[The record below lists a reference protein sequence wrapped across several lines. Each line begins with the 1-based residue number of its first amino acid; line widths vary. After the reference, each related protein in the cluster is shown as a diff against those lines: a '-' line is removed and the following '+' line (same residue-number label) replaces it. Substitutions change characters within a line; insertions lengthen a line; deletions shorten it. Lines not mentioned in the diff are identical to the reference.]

1 MTGRIILGV
10 VLALILLFL
19 FSNVRLVF
27 RYENGEVFLQAR
39 WLFIRYQILPEPEKR
54 KKKGAGDEKKE
65 STNGPPAGQGSA
77 LEREKA
83 ERDNQN
89 PHGKKQESQSNSP
102 KTPGGRTGAGT
113 AKDSVGELSQK
124 GKETEKKAGVRMADQ
139 ESRTLQATIEQVLDL
154 LRAAKKPLKL
164 LYRHLWV
171 RRLDFRLVV
180 AREDAAQTAIAYGRM
195 NGWVH
200 GAYAAISQF
209 VRMKT
214 GRVLVQGDY
223 LSQQDRLQASFVLT
237 LRVLFLLA
245 AGIQFVARF
254 LWKTLKNSRAAG
266 DAALTSSA
274 KAAQQRKREGKRDK
288 EENSCPN

>member
-27 RYENGEVFLQAR
+27 RYDNGEVFLQAR

-102 KTPGGRTGAGT
+102 KTPGRTGRR
-113 AKDSVGELSQK
+113 DGEGFRRRTEPK
-124 GKETEKKAGVRMADQ
+124 KEKKQ
-139 ESRTLQATIEQVLDL
+139 K
-154 LRAAKKPLKL
+154 KKPAFGW
-164 LYRHLWV
+164 RIRSPAHC
-171 RRLDFRLVV
+171 RLP
-180 AREDAAQTAIAYGRM
+180 
-195 NGWVH
+195 
-200 GAYAAISQF
+200 S
-209 VRMKT
+209 
-214 GRVLVQGDY
+214 
-223 LSQQDRLQASFVLT
+223 
-237 LRVLFLLA
+237 
-245 AGIQFVARF
+245 
-254 LWKTLKNSRAAG
+254 SR
-266 DAALTSSA
+266 
-274 KAAQQRKREGKRDK
+274 
-288 EENSCPN
+288 CWIC

>member
-27 RYENGEVFLQAR
+27 RYDNGEVFLQAR

-102 KTPGGRTGAGT
+102 KTPGRTGAGT

-209 VRMKT
+209 VRMKK

-245 AGIQFVARF
+245 AGIRFVARF

>member
-1 MTGRIILGV
+1 M
-10 VLALILLFL
+10 ILLFL

-27 RYENGEVFLQAR
+27 RYDNGEVFLQAR
-39 WLFIRYQILPEPEKR
+39 WLFIRYQILPEPDKR

-89 PHGKKQESQSNSP
+89 LHGKKQESQSNSP

-113 AKDSVGELSQK
+113 AKDSVGELCQK
-124 GKETEKKAGVRMADQ
+124 GKETEKKAGARMADQ
-139 ESRTLQATIEQVLDL
+139 ESRTLRATIEQVLEL

-209 VRMKT
+209 VRMKK

-266 DAALTSSA
+266 DATVTSSA
-274 KAAQQRKREGKRDK
+274 KAAPAKKKGRQKR
-288 EENSCPN
+288 

>member
-27 RYENGEVFLQAR
+27 RYDNGEVFLQAR

-102 KTPGGRTGAGT
+102 KTPGRTGAGT
-113 AKDSVGELSQK
+113 AKDSVGELCQK
-124 GKETEKKAGVRMADQ
+124 GKETEKKAGARMADQ

-180 AREDAAQTAIAYGRM
+180 AREDAAQTAIASIRISIWLGSWRLRCYQS
-195 NGWVH
+195 VCPDEK
-200 GAYAAISQF
+200 GACTGTGGLF
-209 VRMKT
+209 VPA
-214 GRVLVQGDY
+214 GP
-223 LSQQDRLQASFVLT
+223 
-237 LRVLFLLA
+237 A
-245 AGIQFVARF
+245 AGILCV
-254 LWKTLKNSRAAG
+254 NAAG
-266 DAALTSSA
+266 SFPAGGGDSVCGSVFVENA
-274 KAAQQRKREGKRDK
+274 KK
-288 EENSCPN
+288 